1 MPPIT
6 TRYDTTAGAREDV
19 LDAIMQLSPEETP
32 LLSRLPVSQA
42 RSAFH
47 SWLTDTLNSGTATG
61 GATPEGATAQAR
73 ETNDRSRP
81 LNYTQITTYTID
93 ISGTQEATSMYGMDS
108 EYTYQLE
115 KGMKIFKLMQDQIL
129 WNSTSASGSGTG
141 SARSL
146 TGIIDVT
153 RTNRVTGSG
162 QSCGL
167 TETLFNN
174 LIQSIAET
182 GGGVPNIVFAKGWN
196 KRRISQFATANTR
209 TLQVGDS
216 GKISNRV
223 DVYDSD
229 FGTLEIIFERYIP
242 GSVVAVMDMK
252 SWAVAYLRRPFILPL
267 ATIGDSKR
275 AEIIGEYT
283 LEYKAEPH
291 NGLCSAFTTSGT

>member
-32 LLSRLPVSQA
+32 LLSRLAVAQA

-61 GATPEGATAQAR
+61 GATPEGATAQSR
-73 ETNDRSRP
+73 ETGDRTR
-81 LNYTQITTYTID
+81 LTNYTQITTYTID
-93 ISGTQEATSMYGMDS
+93 ISGTQEASSMYGLES
-108 EYTYQLE
+108 EYSYQLE
-115 KGMKIFKLMQDQIL
+115 KGMKIFKLMQEQIL
-129 WNSTSASGSGTG
+129 WLSTSATGSGTAT
-141 SARSL
+141 ARQL
-146 TGIIDVT
+146 TGLIDAVQ
-153 RTNRVTGSG
+153 TNRVTGSG
-162 QSCGL
+162 QSCAL

-174 LIQSIAET
+174 LLQNIAET
-182 GGGVPNIVFAKGWN
+182 GGGVPNTVFAKGFN

-209 TLQVGDS
+209 TLQVGEA

-229 FGTLEIIFERYIP
+229 FGTLEIIFDRYVP
-242 GSVVAVMDMK
+242 AATVAVLDMK

-267 ATIGDSKR
+267 STIGDSKR

-283 LEYKAEPH
+283 LEFKAEPH
-291 NGLCSAFTTSGT
+291 NGLASAFTTSA